1 MTARFA
7 GGTPIGAG
15 LLSGVPELS
24 WFGVGWSWPGA
35 GLGAMLAAGCL
46 LFLVGLPVNRRPGL
60 EARLAPYLRD
70 TARPSRLLAVRGDSS
85 LPGLLVILRPV
96 VHDLGRG
103 VERLLGGAA
112 SVRRR
117 LQRSGLP
124 PDVESFRAE
133 QVVWGVVGGLG
144 GLVVAT
150 LMWLK
155 DGGSIIFPVLLV
167 FLSVATGIVARDQ
180 MLTWA
185 ANKRERQMLAE
196 FPTVAELLALAVGAG
211 EGATGALERVCRLS
225 HGQLAAE
232 LRQCLA
238 DARAG
243 ANLPTALQG
252 LADRTGLASLARFV
266 DGIVIAVE
274 RGTPLADVLRA
285 QAQDVRE
292 AGRRAVMEEGGKK
305 EIAMMVPVVFLVLP
319 VTVLFA
325 IYPGVA
331 FLRFSI

>member
-1 MTARFA
+1 
-7 GGTPIGAG
+7 
-15 LLSGVPELS
+15 
-24 WFGVGWSWPGA
+24 
-35 GLGAMLAAGCL
+35 MLAAGCL
-46 LFLVGLPVNRRPGL
+46 LVFVGLPANRRPGL

-70 TARPSRLLAVRGDSS
+70 TARPSRLLAVRRDSS
-85 LPGLLVILRPV
+85 GPGLLLILRPGIR
-96 VHDLGRG
+96 DLGRG
-103 VERLLGGAA
+103 VERLLGGAT

-117 LQRSGLP
+117 MQRAGLR

-133 QVVWGVVGGLG
+133 QVVWGVGGG
-144 GLVVAT
+144 VIGLVLAT
-150 LMWLK
+150 FMWFSKGTSAIPL
-155 DGGSIIFPVLLV
+155 VLLV
-167 FLSVATGIVARDQ
+167 FCAVGVGIVARDQ
-180 MLTWA
+180 MLTRS
-185 ANKRERQMLAE
+185 ANRREQQMLAE

-225 HGQLAAE
+225 QGELAAE
-232 LRQCLA
+232 LRQCLS

-252 LADRTGLASLARFV
+252 LADRTGLVSLARFV
-266 DGIVIAVE
+266 DGIVVAVE
-274 RGTPLADVLRA
+274 RGTPLADVLRS

-331 FLRFSI
+331 LLKFSI

>member
-1 MTARFA
+1 MTRQAA
-7 GGTPIGAG
+7 PMTTGAS
-15 LLSGVPELS
+15 LA
-24 WFGVGWSWPGA
+24 VGWSWSGAALGAVIALGLILVVA
-35 GLGAMLAAGCL
+35 GLPAS
-46 LFLVGLPVNRRPGL
+46 RRPGL
-60 EARLAPYLRD
+60 EARMAPYLRD
-70 TARPSRLLAVRGDSS
+70 APRPSRLLAMRQEAGG
-85 LPGLLVILRPV
+85 PGLVPLMRPV
-96 VHDLGRG
+96 VRDLGRG

-117 LQRSGLP
+117 LLRAGLT

-133 QVVWGVVGGLG
+133 QVVWGVAGGVAGAAVAALLYVRG
-144 GLVVAT
+144 RGAVVP
-150 LMWLK
+150 L
-155 DGGSIIFPVLLV
+155 VLLV
-167 FLSVATGIVARDQ
+167 LCAVGCGIVARDQ
-180 MLTWA
+180 MLTRA
-185 ANKRERQMLAE
+185 ARRREERILQE

-225 HGQLAAE
+225 QGELSGE
-232 LRQCLA
+232 LRRCLA

-243 ANLPTALQG
+243 ANLPAALEG
-252 LADRTGLASLARFV
+252 LAGRTGLMSLARFV
-266 DGIVIAVE
+266 DGIVVAVE
-274 RGTPLADVLRA
+274 RGTPLADVLRS

-325 IYPGVA
+325 VYPGFT

>member
-1 MTARFA
+1 MTDMLAE
-7 GGTPIGAG
+7 G
-15 LLSGVPELS
+15 LSISGE
-24 WFGVGWSWPGA
+24 WSWPGA

-46 LFLVGLPVNRRPGL
+46 LFFVGLPVNRRPGL

-70 TARPSRLLAVRGDSS
+70 TARPSRLLAVRADAGG
-85 LPGLLVILRPV
+85 PGLLLILRPV
-96 VHDLGRG
+96 LHDLGRG
-103 VERLLGGAA
+103 VERLLGGTM

-117 LQRSGLP
+117 MERAGLR

-133 QVVWGVVGGLG
+133 QVVWGVGGGLI
-144 GLVVAT
+144 GLALDM

-155 DGGSIIFPVLLV
+155 DGGTIVPLVLLAFCAV
-167 FLSVATGIVARDQ
+167 GVGIVARDQ
-180 MLTWA
+180 MLTRS
-185 ANKRERQMLAE
+185 ANQREKQMLAE

-225 HGQLAAE
+225 QGQLAAE

-243 ANLPTALQG
+243 ANLTTALQG
-252 LADRTGLASLARFV
+252 LADRTGLASLSRFV

-274 RGTPLADVLRA
+274 RGTPLADVLRS

-325 IYPGVA
+325 IYPSVA
-331 FLRFSI
+331 FLKFSI

>member
-1 MTARFA
+1 MTGLSNDVLSI
-7 GGTPIGAG
+7 GG
-15 LLSGVPELS
+15 E
-24 WFGVGWSWPGA
+24 WSWLGA
-35 GLGAMLAAGCL
+35 GLGAMLAAGSL
-46 LFLVGLPVNRRPGL
+46 LFFVGLPVNRRPGL
-60 EARLAPYLRD
+60 EDRLAPYLRD
-70 TARPSRLLAVRGDSS
+70 TARPSRLLAVRSDSN

-96 VHDLGRG
+96 LDDLGRG

-117 LQRSGLP
+117 MQRAGLT

-155 DGGSIIFPVLLV
+155 DGGSVIVPVLIV
-167 FLSVATGIVARDQ
+167 FFSVGIGIVSRDQ
-180 MLTWA
+180 MLTMS

-243 ANLPTALQG
+243 ANLPGPCKVSPIAPGWPAWRDSSTA
-252 LADRTGLASLARFV
+252 S
-266 DGIVIAVE
+266 
-274 RGTPLADVLRA
+274 
-285 QAQDVRE
+285 
-292 AGRRAVMEEGGKK
+292 
-305 EIAMMVPVVFLVLP
+305 
-319 VTVLFA
+319 
-325 IYPGVA
+325 
-331 FLRFSI
+331 

>member
-1 MTARFA
+1 MTDLFA
-7 GGTPIGAG
+7 DG
-15 LLSGVPELS
+15 LLVAVE
-24 WFGVGWSWPGA
+24 WSWLGA
-35 GLGAMLAAGCL
+35 GLGAMLAAGGL
-46 LFLVGLPVNRRPGL
+46 LFFVGLPVNRRPGL
-60 EARLAPYLRD
+60 EARLTPYLRD
-70 TARPSRLLAVRGDSS
+70 TARPSRLLARGDTGD
-85 LPGLLVILRPV
+85 PGLLLVLRPV
-96 VHDLGRG
+96 LHDLGRG
-103 VERLLGGAA
+103 VERMLGGAT

-117 LQRSGLP
+117 MERAGLR

-133 QVVWGVVGGLG
+133 QVVWGVGGGLI

-155 DGGSIIFPVLLV
+155 DGGSIIPLVLLV
-167 FLSVATGIVARDQ
+167 LCAVGVGIVARDQ
-180 MLTWA
+180 MLTRS
-185 ANKRERQMLAE
+185 ANKREQQMLAE

-225 HGQLAAE
+225 QGELAAE

-243 ANLPTALQG
+243 ANLAAALQG

-266 DGIVIAVE
+266 DGIIVAVE
-274 RGTPLADVLRA
+274 RGTPLADVLRS

-331 FLRFSI
+331 FLKFSI

>member
-1 MTARFA
+1 MTDLLTQ
-7 GGTPIGAG
+7 GLPIG
-15 LLSGVPELS
+15 S
-24 WFGVGWSWPGA
+24 GWSWLGA
-35 GLGAMLAAGCL
+35 GLGAMLGAGCL
-46 LFLVGLPVNRRPGL
+46 LVFVGLPVNRRPGL
-60 EARLAPYLRD
+60 EARIAPYLRD
-70 TARPSRLLAVRGDSS
+70 TARPSRLLAVSRDVGG
-85 LPGLLVILRPV
+85 PGLLLILRPV
-96 VHDLGRG
+96 IRDLGRG
-103 VERLLGGAA
+103 VEHLLGGAA

-117 LQRSGLP
+117 MERAGRR
-124 PDVESFRAE
+124 PDLESFRAE
-133 QVVWGVVGGLG
+133 QVVWGVGGGVL

-150 LMWLK
+150 LMWLRN
-155 DGGSIIFPVLLV
+155 GGSIVPLVLLV
-167 FLSVATGIVARDQ
+167 FCAVGAGIVARDQ
-180 MLTWA
+180 MLTRS

-196 FPTVAELLALAVGAG
+196 FPTIAELLALAVGAG

-225 HGQLAAE
+225 QGQLAAE

-274 RGTPLADVLRA
+274 RGTPLADVLRS

-319 VTVLFA
+319 VTVMFA

-331 FLRFSI
+331 FLKFSI